1 MEPIEELF
9 RRLRGVYGEKIDD
22 LWQLYILSNSE
33 EKIEMEQ
40 YLRHL
45 YTNKLE
51 NTIKEKKILLPPR
64 TNYAGEYFLGYVHYN
79 NKDIAPFGIREQE
92 WIQHTAIFGR
102 SGSGKTN
109 VVYLIINMLLH
120 YKKPFLIFD
129 WKKNY
134 RDLLQYDYAFQS
146 LQIYTIGNNSIPFRF
161 NPLIPPPNIA
171 PQIWLKKIVEI
182 IAHAY
187 FLGEGV
193 IYLLHNL
200 LDQLYL
206 EFQVYTTPEKYPT
219 MQNLLT
225 KLQELKLK
233 GRQSLW
239 YDSTLRALFELCFQE
254 FGKVFNT
261 QENTSIEALLQKNVI
276 FELDSLTN
284 TDKVFFIE
292 SLLLWIHHY
301 RMQQRDREIFK
312 HAIII
317 EEAHHILLKRKL
329 DIEGK
334 ESIIDII
341 LREIRELGEAII
353 IIDQHPSLIS
363 PTALGNTYTTIT
375 MNLKHRNDVSLAG
388 DAMLLPIENKE
399 YIGQLPVGYGI
410 VKMQGRQ
417 FEPFLVRFPLFQLEK
432 GRITDDVVMK
442 HMKINVLVPMKKE
455 IMQKATVLKE
465 TLSEE
470 EKAFLVDIYQHPLAG
485 VVKRYG
491 RLGVSKRKGNE
502 IKEKLEN
509 ENFIRTVDISTLRG
523 RIKLF
528 EITEKGQQ
536 SITPLGYKPKSW
548 RKGGVE
554 HQYWQYKVTQYYAY
568 EGYKVT
574 ENYSLGNGKE
584 IDIVVEKDA
593 KKIAIEIET
602 GKSDIMANIEKCQG
616 FDKVLCLVL
625 TSTLQAKVQNCLKEY
640 LKSNIAENIQVF
652 YIKDFL
658 KKETGAQ
665 IQKT

>member
-1 MEPIEELF
+1 MDTIEELF
-9 RRLRGVYGEKIDD
+9 RKLRGLYGTKIEE
-22 LWQLYILSNSE
+22 LWQLYILSDPE
-33 EKIEMEQ
+33 EKIELEQ
-40 YLRHL
+40 YIRHL

-64 TNYAGEYFLGYVHYN
+64 NNYAGEYFLGYVHYN
-79 NKDIAPFGIREQE
+79 NKDIAPFGIRENE

-109 VVYLIINMLLH
+109 VAYNIITMLLH

-134 RDLLQYDYAFQS
+134 RDLLQQDFAFRS
-146 LQIYTIGNNSIPFRF
+146 LQIYTIGNNLVPFHF
-161 NPLIPPPNIA
+161 NPLIPPPNIP

-200 LDQLYL
+200 LDQLYK
-206 EFQVYTTPEKYPT
+206 EFQVYNNPETYPT
-219 MQNLLT
+219 MHDLLA

-254 FGKVFNT
+254 FGKVMNT
-261 QENTSIEALLQKNVI
+261 QDNKAIETLLQKNVI
-276 FELDSLTN
+276 FELDALTN

-301 RMQQRDREIFK
+301 RMQQKDRETFK

-329 DIEGK
+329 DLEGK

-353 IIDQHPSLIS
+353 IIDQHPSLIA

-388 DAMLLPIENKE
+388 DAMLLPIENSE
-399 YIGQLPVGYGI
+399 YIGQLPVGFGI

-417 FEPFLVRFPLFQLEK
+417 FEPFLVRFPLFQIEK
-432 GRITDDVVMK
+432 GKITDEIVMK
-442 HMKINVLVPMKKE
+442 HMKRDIIIPTKKE
-455 IMQKATVLKE
+455 QKILVRKE

-470 EKAFLVDIYQHPLAG
+470 ETAFLLDIYKHPLSG
-485 VVKRYG
+485 VVKRYT
-491 RLGVSKRKGNE
+491 RLSISKRKGND

-509 ENFIRTVDISTLRG
+509 EYFIKTIDISTIRG

-528 EITEKGQQ
+528 EITEKGWTILAQQ
-536 SITPLGYKPKSW
+536 GCKRKST

-554 HQYWQYKVTQYYAY
+554 HQYWQYKVAQFFQYK
-568 EGYKVT
+568 GYNVK
-574 ENYSLGNGKE
+574 ENYPLGNGKE
-584 IDIVVEKDA
+584 IDIVVEKDTE
-593 KKIAIEIET
+593 KIAIEIET
-602 GKSDIMANIEKCQG
+602 GKSDILANMEKCHG
-616 FDKVLCLVL
+616 FDRIFCLV
-625 TSTLQAKVQNCLKEY
+625 TEPQLKNKIEQQIKQY
-640 LKSNIAENIQVF
+640 KNISVYF
-652 YIKDFL
+652 VKDFL
-658 KKETGAQ
+658 KEQ
-665 IQKT
+665 IEKK

>member
-1 MEPIEELF
+1 MDTIEEIF
-9 RRLRGVYGEKIDD
+9 RRLRGLYGEKIDN
-22 LWQLYILSNSE
+22 LWQLYILSNPE
-33 EKIEMEQ
+33 EKIELEQ
-40 YLRHL
+40 YIRHL
-45 YTNKLE
+45 YTNQLE

-64 TNYAGEYFLGYVHYN
+64 ENYAGEYFLGYVHYN
-79 NKDIAPFGIREQE
+79 NKDIAPFGMRENE
-92 WIQHTAIFGR
+92 WIQHTVIFGR

-120 YKKPFLIFD
+120 YRKPFLIFD

-134 RDLLQYDYAFQS
+134 RDLLQHDFAFQNLQVYTVGNS
-146 LQIYTIGNNSIPFRF
+146 LVPFHF
-161 NPLIPPPNIA
+161 NPLIPPPHVK

-193 IYLLHNL
+193 IYILHNL
-200 LDQLYL
+200 LDQLYN
-206 EFQVYTTPEKYPT
+206 EFDVYNKPEKYPT
-219 MQNLLT
+219 MHDLLA

-254 FGKVFNT
+254 FGKVLNT
-261 QENTSIEALLQKNVI
+261 QDNKAIETLSQKNVI
-276 FELDSLTN
+276 FELDALTN

-301 RMQQRDREIFK
+301 RMQQRDRETFK

-317 EEAHHILLKRKL
+317 EEAHHILLKRKV

-388 DAMLLPIENKE
+388 DAMLLPMENKE

-417 FEPFLVRFPLFQLEK
+417 FEPFLVRFPYFALEK
-432 GRITDDVVMK
+432 GKITDDAVMR
-442 HMKINVLVPMKKE
+442 HMKRDSIAPIEKE
-455 IMQKATVLKE
+455 AIQKAIVLKE

-470 EKAFLVDIYQHPLAG
+470 EKAFLIDIYQHPLAG
-485 VVKRYG
+485 VVKRYA

-502 IKEKLEN
+502 IKEKLES

-528 EITEKGQQ
+528 EITEKGEK
-536 SITPLGYKPKSW
+536 ILAPLGYKPKSC

-554 HQYWQYKVTQYYAY
+554 HQYWQYKVAQYYQY
-568 EGYKVT
+568 QGYNVK
-574 ENYSLGNGKE
+574 ENYALGNGKE
-584 IDIVVEKDA
+584 IDIVVEKEA
-593 KKIAIEIET
+593 ERIAIEIET
-602 GKSDIMANIEKCQG
+602 GKSDILSNIEKCQG
-616 FDKVLCLVL
+616 FDRIFCLVTETQL
-625 TSTLQAKVQNCLKEY
+625 KAKIEEKVKQRKNVTVCFVKEF
-640 LKSNIAENIQVF
+640 LKSEIHI
-652 YIKDFL
+652 
-658 KKETGAQ
+658 
-665 IQKT
+665 

>member
-1 MEPIEELF
+1 MDTIEEQF
-9 RRLRGVYGEKIDD
+9 RKLRALHGTKIDD
-22 LWQLYILSNSE
+22 LWQLYLLSTLN
-33 EKIEMEQ
+33 EKIELEQ
-40 YLRHL
+40 YIRHL
-45 YTNKLE
+45 YTNQLE

-64 TNYAGEYFLGYVHYN
+64 NNYAGEYFLGYVNYN
-79 NKDIAPFGIREQE
+79 NKDYSPFGVRENE
-92 WIQHTAIFGR
+92 WIQHTGIFGR

-109 VVYLIINMLLH
+109 IVYGIINMFLH
-120 YKKPFLIFD
+120 YQKPFLIFD

-134 RDLLQYDYAFQS
+134 RDLLQNDFSFCS
-146 LQIYTIGNNSIPFRF
+146 LQIYTIGNNLVPFRF
-161 NPLIPPPNIA
+161 NPLIPPPNIQ

-193 IYLLHNL
+193 IYILHNL
-200 LDQLYL
+200 LDQLYQ
-206 EFQVYTTPEKYPT
+206 EFNVYTKPEKYPT
-219 MQNLLT
+219 MYDLLR

-254 FGKVFNT
+254 FGNVMNC
-261 QENTSIEALLQKNVI
+261 QDNRAVEQLLKKNVI
-276 FELDSLTN
+276 FELDALTN

-301 RMQQRDREIFK
+301 RMQQRDRETFK

-317 EEAHHILLKRKL
+317 EEAHHMLLKRKL
-329 DIEGK
+329 DMEGK

-341 LREIRELGEAII
+341 LREIREFGEAIV

-388 DAMLLPIENKE
+388 DAMLLPIENSE
-399 YIGQLPVGYGI
+399 YIGQLPVGFGI

-417 FEPFLVRFPLFQLEK
+417 FEPFLVRFPLFQIGK
-432 GRITDDVVMK
+432 GKITDDVVVK
-442 HMKINVLVPMKKE
+442 HMKKYIVDTAITKIVPSQKITEQRETINDLE
-455 IMQKATVLKE
+455 IQ
-465 TLSEE
+465 
-470 EKAFLVDIYQHPLAG
+470 FLIDIYKYPLAG
-485 VVKRYG
+485 VVKRYT
-491 RLGVSKRKGNE
+491 RFQVSKRKGNE

-509 ENFIRTVDISTLRG
+509 ENFIKTIDISTLRG

-528 EITEKGQQ
+528 EITEMGQQ
-536 SITPLGYKPKSW
+536 IITPLGYQKKSW

-554 HQYWQYKVTQYYAY
+554 HQYWQYKVAQYYQY
-568 EGYKVT
+568 QGYIVK
-574 ENYSLGNGKE
+574 ENYPLGNGKE
-584 IDIVVEKDA
+584 VDIVVEKNNE
-593 KKIAIEIET
+593 KIAIEIET
-602 GKSDIMANIEKCQG
+602 GKSDILENIEKCREKEFMQIICLTITHKLME
-616 FDKVLCLVL
+616 KVKDVL
-625 TSTLQAKVQNCLKEY
+625 KAIST
-640 LKSNIAENIQVF
+640 ENIQVF

-658 KKETGAQ
+658 STSAQ
-665 IQKT
+665 IKKT